1 LKPSWYNHLR
11 KVKEDKAMTLETA
24 ITIAHSFDEELTV
37 VLGDE
42 FTYIYVEST
51 VIFGTEI
58 YPEEQKLFCDHIK
71 KTYGLDIDQKED
83 YELFS
88 LLHEIGHHFTMDDL
102 EEEEAENELLMRNL
116 IHCIDDVTTANE
128 TYFNLPSEMLAND
141 WAFDHFEAV
150 KGRL

>member
-1 LKPSWYNHLR
+1 
-11 KVKEDKAMTLETA
+11 MTLETA
-24 ITIAHSFDEELTV
+24 IAIAHSFDEELTV

-51 VIFGTEI
+51 IIFGTEI

-71 KTYGLDIDQKED
+71 KTYGLDISQKED

-102 EEEEAENELLMRNL
+102 EDEDAENELLMRNL
-116 IHCIDDVTTANE
+116 IHCIDDVAIANE
-128 TYFNLPSEMLAND
+128 TYFNLPSEVLAND
-141 WAFDHFEAV
+141 WAFDHFNEY

>member
-1 LKPSWYNHLR
+1 
-11 KVKEDKAMTLETA
+11 MTLETA
-24 ITIAHSFDEELTV
+24 IAIAHSFDEELSV

-51 VIFGTEI
+51 VIFGTEV
-58 YPEEQKLFCDHIK
+58 YSEEQKLFCDHIK
-71 KTYGLDIDQKED
+71 ETYGLDISQKED

-102 EEEEAENELLMRNL
+102 EDEEAENELLMRNL

-128 TYFNLPSEMLAND
+128 TYFNLPSEVLAND
-141 WAFDHFEAV
+141 WAFDHFEEV

>member
-1 LKPSWYNHLR
+1 
-11 KVKEDKAMTLETA
+11 MTLETA
-24 ITIAHSFDEELTV
+24 IAIAKSFDEELTV

-51 VIFGTEI
+51 VIFGTEHL
-58 YPEEQKLFCDHIK
+58 PEEQKLFCDHIK
-71 KTYGLDIDQKED
+71 ETYGLDISQKED

-102 EEEEAENELLMRNL
+102 EDEEAENELLMRNL
-116 IHCIDDVTTANE
+116 IHCIDDVATANE
-128 TYFNLPSEMLAND
+128 TYFNLPSEVMAND
-141 WAFDHFEAV
+141 WAFDHFEEV